1 MRLRQPFTRLYTNVL
16 PRVLATAMLRFW
28 RDGRSTILTRTIYSK
43 KVALAKNQNTFEKL
57 RREAEKKR
65 KADDKR
71 KNKLIR
77 KETPASPP
85 PPIDRFAEGY

>member
-1 MRLRQPFTRLYTNVL
+1 
-16 PRVLATAMLRFW
+16 MLRFW

-77 KETPASPP
+77 KEAPASPP